1 MRHLSLSKKPRNVR
15 DLGANSSGIS
25 RLISGAIFNLME
37 YYLGN
42 FCTAI
47 LQKKFPKMYDVF
59 REHNMKITYKKF
71 PKGD

>member
-1 MRHLSLSKKPRNVR
+1 MYSVHGMCEELSEECTL
-15 DLGANSSGIS
+15 NSS
-25 RLISGAIFNLME
+25 LME

-42 FCTAI
+42 FCAAI